1 MRPLTLIVAVAA
13 TLLAAVAAQATP
25 SAPTAL
31 RIAGFADGRKPET
44 KVVWTLRCDPVGGS
58 LPRRSAACRELARRG
73 RQTLLPVPPDTACTE
88 IYGGP
93 QTARVTGTF
102 EGRRIWVVFRRTNGC
117 EIDRWNRHAFLF
129 PGGR

>member
-1 MRPLTLIVAVAA
+1 MRPPTALAVALA
-13 TLLAAVAAQATP
+13 TLLACSAAAAGTSDRTSLRVAYKR
-25 SAPTAL
+25 TAN
-31 RIAGFADGRKPET
+31 A
-44 KVVWTLRCDPVGGS
+44 DPVVRVVTCSRVPGGGS
-58 LPRRSAACRELARRG
+58 DPTRACARLDELVRPFA
-73 RQTLLPVPPDTACTE
+73 PVPDGSACTE

-102 EGRRIWVVFRRTNGC
+102 KGRRIWVVFRRTNGC

>member
-1 MRPLTLIVAVAA
+1 MRPPTAFAVA
-13 TLLAAVAAQATP
+13 LAALVAC
-25 SAPTAL
+25 S
-31 RIAGFADGRKPET
+31 
-44 KVVWTLRCDPVGGS
+44 
-58 LPRRSAACRELARRG
+58 SAAAGTSDRTSLRVAYKRTATAAPVVRLVTCSLVPGTGTEPTRACARLDELVRPFA
-73 RQTLLPVPPDTACTE
+73 PVPRGSVCTE

-102 EGRRIWVVFRRTNGC
+102 KGRSIWVVFRRTNGC